1 MQNIQYVY
9 TCNYVCVK
17 AVLGEIIEQ
26 LRREL
31 SLLKKQKTSSSKKHI
46 PIISPCNPISF
57 HYFWWLIPYNQISS
71 PENHSNI
78 RSNPIL
84 FRIIHHFSWFN
95 AIFSPCSKELLR
107 PRGEAPGTSQRG
119 AAVDA
124 ATQQLQLL
132 GAAEAALE
140 QRPSHAEGVETA
152 VGRTTW
158 KGKLKYTY

>member
-1 MQNIQYVY
+1 
-9 TCNYVCVK
+9 
-17 AVLGEIIEQ
+17 
-26 LRREL
+26 
-31 SLLKKQKTSSSKKHI
+31 
-46 PIISPCNPISF
+46 
-57 HYFWWLIPYNQISS
+57 
-71 PENHSNI
+71 
-78 RSNPIL
+78 
-84 FRIIHHFSWFN
+84 
-95 AIFSPCSKELLR
+95 LR

-158 KGKLKYTY
+158 KEGKIKIHILIIYIYISVDICRYIILDRMINNS